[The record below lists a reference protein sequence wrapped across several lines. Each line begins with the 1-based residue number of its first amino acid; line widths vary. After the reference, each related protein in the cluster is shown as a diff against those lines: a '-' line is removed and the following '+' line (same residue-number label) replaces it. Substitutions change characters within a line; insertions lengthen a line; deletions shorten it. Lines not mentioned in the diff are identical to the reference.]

1 MWGECISGALYINDF
16 HSLAKAA
23 GFEQPVVLQKSP
35 IAINDSRMRALL
47 GNAQVF
53 SITYRL
59 FKLPGLLEPQSED
72 YGQIA
77 TYKVLISL
85 LICISCVDCA
95 YRRCCCPAA
104 HTSLLHT
111 SAVLR
116 GREDSAKVSFLCKAC
131 NLLKL
136 TP

>member
-1 MWGECISGALYINDF
+1 M
-16 HSLAKAA
+16 
-23 GFEQPVVLQKSP
+23 LQKAP

-77 TYKVLISL
+77 TYKVLASL
-85 LICISCVDCA
+85 LICMLVSFALSRDAIV
-95 YRRCCCPAA
+95 
-104 HTSLLHT
+104 LLHGICDRVHKCALGLEKT
-111 SAVLR
+111 ELR
-116 GREDSAKVSFLCKAC
+116 TCCRVKHVGY
-131 NLLKL
+131 
-136 TP
+136 